1 MSPIH
6 STSFTIPKGLTILV
20 TGVNGFIGS
29 HVANEFL
36 LRGYNV
42 RGTARNTSKAAWI
55 KDLFHQQYG
64 KGSFSLWPV
73 ADLTSPHAFDKVT
86 KGVAAVVHVASPLGL
101 DSGAGTMIPDAIASA
116 LNALKAANSEPSV
129 KRFVYTSSSTAA
141 VFPEAGIPVMVDS
154 NTWNDKALS
163 LLQNSVSAPEW
174 YVAYAASKVEAERAV
189 WDFYHNDMT
198 RRSDLVVNTVLPST
212 NFGRSLDWK
221 HQGYPSTSG
230 FIRTLWGGTAL
241 ESLTNATPQY
251 FIDVQ
256 DDAKLHVAATLL
268 PDVQGERI
276 FPWAETWNLD
286 QILAIL
292 RAQNPDRTFVKD
304 FQAMRYLADIEEPR
318 LRCIQLLQSLGEPGF
333 TSLEK
338 SIRLN
343 SEDLAR
349 AA

>member
-1 MSPIH
+1 MPPIL
-6 STSFTIPKGLTILV
+6 STSFTIPKGSTILV

-36 LRGYNV
+36 QRGYQV
-42 RGTARNTSKAAWI
+42 RGTARDTTKAAWI

-64 KGSFSLWPV
+64 KDNFSLWSI
-73 ADLTSPHAFDKVT
+73 ADLTSPHAFDKVIR
-86 KGVAAVVHVASPLGL
+86 GVAAVVHVASPLGL
-101 DSGAGTMIPDAIASA
+101 NSGTGTMIPDAIASA
-116 LNALKAANSEPSV
+116 LNALKAANNEPSV

-141 VFPEAGIPVMVDS
+141 VFPEAEVPVIVDS
-154 NTWNDKALS
+154 NTWNDKALAI
-163 LLQNSVSAPEW
+163 LQNSASAPEW

-189 WDFYHNDMT
+189 WGFYHNDMT

-212 NFGRSLDWK
+212 NFGKSLDRK

-230 FIRTLWGGTAL
+230 FIRTLWCGTAL
-241 ESLTNATPQY
+241 ESLTNASPQY
-251 FIDVQ
+251 FVDVQ

-304 FQAMRYLADIEEPR
+304 FQAIRYLADIEQPR
-318 LRCIQLLQSLGEPGF
+318 LRCIQLLQALGEPGF
-333 TSLEK
+333 TSLEE

>member
-6 STSFTIPKGLTILV
+6 STSFTIPKGSTILV

-36 LRGYNV
+36 QQGYQV
-42 RGTARNTSKAAWI
+42 RGTARDTFKSAWI
-55 KDLFHQQYG
+55 KDLFQQQYG
-64 KGSFSLWPV
+64 KDNFSLWPV
-73 ADLTSPHAFDKVT
+73 ADLTPSHAFDKVI

-101 DSGAGTMIPDAIASA
+101 DSGTGTMIPDAIASA

-141 VFPEAGIPVMVDS
+141 VFPEAEIPVVVDA

-163 LLQNSVSAPEW
+163 ILQNSASAPEW

-189 WDFYHNDMT
+189 WDFYQNDVT

-212 NFGRSLDWK
+212 NFGKSLDWK

-230 FIRTLWGGTAL
+230 FIRTLWSGTAL
-241 ESLTNATPQY
+241 ESLTNASPQY

-318 LRCIQLLQSLGEPGF
+318 SRCIQLLQALGEPGF
-333 TSLEK
+333 TSLEE

>member
-1 MSPIH
+1 MAPILN
-6 STSFTIPKGLTILV
+6 TSFAIPKGSTILV

-36 LRGYNV
+36 QRGYQV
-42 RGTARNTSKAAWI
+42 RGTARDISKAAWI

-64 KGSFSLWPV
+64 KDNFSLWPV
-73 ADLTSPHAFDKVT
+73 ANLTSPHAFEKVIR
-86 KGVAAVVHVASPLGL
+86 GL
-101 DSGAGTMIPDAIASA
+101 DSGTGTMIPDAIASA
-116 LNALKAANSEPSV
+116 LNALKAASSEPSV

-141 VFPEAGIPVMVDS
+141 VFPEAEVPVIVDS

-163 LLQNSVSAPEW
+163 ILQNSASAPEC
-174 YVAYAASKVEAERAV
+174 
-189 WDFYHNDMT
+189 
-198 RRSDLVVNTVLPST
+198 T
-212 NFGRSLDWK
+212 NFGKSLDWK

-230 FIRTLWGGTAL
+230 FIRALWSGTAL
-241 ESLTNATPQY
+241 DSLTNASPQY

-268 PDVQGERI
+268 SDVQGERI

-286 QILAIL
+286 QILGIL

-304 FQAMRYLADIEEPR
+304 FQAMRYLADIEKPR
-318 LRCIQLLQSLGEPGF
+318 LRCIQLLQALGEPGF
-333 TSLEK
+333 TSLEE